1 MRQECMPCQRFPHT
15 GGSIPLRISRY
26 INAINNRATTICK
39 DMRICAGQ
47 MWSALFKYILTTAV
61 MCASQ
66 KLKAPTEEDYEEK
79 RGERGGKK
87 TGCLLSG
94 IDGRGDG
101 EVRNDAVAV
110 DKKRPRLCSMS
121 TFVKGRKGR
130 KKTTPAI
137 KTRDI
142 HVVPGGLCAH
152 LDASIWTHDRWF
164 RRD

>member
-1 MRQECMPCQRFPHT
+1 MRLEDISRPEPLNAVRESECRESVFKEKCNIYVYKFRNNTAWVEMNRSVYQTQCMPCQWFPHT

-66 KLKAPTEEDYEEK
+66 SLSSAEKDYIVD
-79 RGERGGKK
+79 RKK

-94 IDGRGDG
+94 IDDEERGAQRCG
-101 EVRNDAVAV
+101 
-110 DKKRPRLCSMS
+110 CC
-121 TFVKGRKGR
+121 G
-130 KKTTPAI
+130 
-137 KTRDI
+137 
-142 HVVPGGLCAH
+142 
-152 LDASIWTHDRWF
+152 
-164 RRD
+164 

>member
-1 MRQECMPCQRFPHT
+1 MFQKKRNMYVYRFTNKTARIEMHRAMYQTVCVPCQLFPHT

-66 KLKAPTEEDYEEK
+66 SLSPTERDYLED
-79 RGERGGKK
+79 RKK

-94 IDGRGDG
+94 IDDEERGAQRCG
-101 EVRNDAVAV
+101 
-110 DKKRPRLCSMS
+110 CC
-121 TFVKGRKGR
+121 G
-130 KKTTPAI
+130 
-137 KTRDI
+137 
-142 HVVPGGLCAH
+142 
-152 LDASIWTHDRWF
+152 
-164 RRD
+164 